1 MSEPLASGSSPVT
14 IVTQTRVQ
22 TGKEDEFARWQ
33 DEIAGRVASFPG
45 FVKQTVIPPN
55 PPAQVD
61 WVILQLFASS
71 DAAVAWL
78 HSDQR
83 TNLLQTA
90 QSLLVGPDDIH
101 IVADRGSGVLPAPV
115 SAVIS
120 TRVKLGHEANYRL
133 WEQRIAAA
141 QAKSP
146 GFQGYRFEPPI
157 PGVQD
162 DWLAILRFDSE
173 SNLQGWLDSP
183 ARHKLLKESEA
194 FTEEVH
200 ARIVRTGFDQW
211 FPMGS
216 DAAAGPAAW
225 KMNMIVLLLIYPIV
239 FLFGI
244 FVQTPILMAKLHFPF
259 WLALFIGNV
268 VSVLILDRLVPWAS
282 RHLDWWLRPA
292 GPGKGKTT
300 IAGAALV
307 VGLYALSL
315 LVFSQL

>member
-1 MSEPLASGSSPVT
+1 MSETLPSGASSVT

-22 TGKEDEFARWQ
+22 AGKEEEFARWQ
-33 DEIAGRVASFPG
+33 DEIAGRVAGFPG
-45 FVKQTVIPPN
+45 FIKQTVMPPN

-61 WVILQLFASS
+61 WVILQLFADL
-71 DAAVAWL
+71 DAAVVWL

-83 TNLLQTA
+83 TSLLQRA

-120 TRVKLGHEANYRL
+120 TRIKPGQEAAYHL

-141 QAKSP
+141 QAKAP
-146 GFQGYRFEPPI
+146 GFQGYRFEPPV

-173 SNLQGWLDSP
+173 QNLQGWLDSP
-183 ARHKLLKESEA
+183 VRHKLLKESEA

-200 ARIVRTGFDQW
+200 ARIARTGFDQW
-211 FPMGS
+211 FPMSNDG
-216 DAAAGPAAW
+216 AAGPAAW
-225 KMNMIVLLLIYPIV
+225 KMNMVVLLLIYPIV
-239 FLFGI
+239 FLFSLY
-244 FVQTPILMAKLHFPF
+244 VQTPILMAKLHTPF

-268 VSVLILDRLVPWAS
+268 VSVLALDRLVQWAS
-282 RHLDWWLRPA
+282 RRLDWWLRPT
-292 GPGKGKTT
+292 GPDKSR
-300 IAGAALV
+300 ISMAGAALIV
-307 VGLYALSL
+307 TLYGLCL